1 MDKETYNRIRAAVAV
16 GVGLVM
22 AFSVLRNSWALASG
36 TVILALVVLFT
47 AKKQVDVV
55 LYDER
60 SVIIREKAANATLNL
75 VTVAFAAIGLGL
87 IETSFWG
94 YNANRDFGHLFAY
107 IAFIIM
113 GINAF
118 FNWYY
123 KDRLGG

>member
-1 MDKETYNRIRAAVAV
+1 MDKETYNRIKAAVAV
-16 GVGLVM
+16 GVSIVV

-36 TVILALVVLFT
+36 TVILSIVILYT

-60 SVIIREKAANATLNL
+60 TVIIREKAANATLNL

-94 YNANRDFGHLFAY
+94 YSVNKEYGYLFTN

-113 GINAF
+113 GVNAL

-123 KDRLGG
+123 NNKLGG

>member
-1 MDKETYNRIRAAVAV
+1 MDKETYNRIRAAVAT

-36 TVILALVVLFT
+36 TVILAMVILFA

-60 SVIIREKAANATLNL
+60 TVIIREKAANATLNL

-94 YNANRDFGHLFAY
+94 YNANRDFGYLFTY
-107 IAFIIM
+107 VAFIIM
-113 GINAF
+113 AINAF

>member
-1 MDKETYNRIRAAVAV
+1 MDKETYNRIRAGVAAA
-16 GVGLVM
+16 VGLVM
-22 AFSVLRNSWALASG
+22 AISVIRNSWALALG
-36 TVILALVVLFT
+36 TVSLALVILYT

-55 LYDER
+55 LFDER
-60 SVIIREKAANATLNL
+60 TKIIREKAANATLNL
-75 VTVAFAAIGLGL
+75 VTVSFAFVGLGL

-94 YNANRDFGHLFAY
+94 YQANREYGYILTN